1 MGRGHPHDLRW
12 PTEECADDAKT
23 QGKRS
28 ARKCRLAT
36 REESPNGGAKW
47 RLAGGERR
55 GVSSRHWGESDGKRK
70 LQLVLPFLYEKK
82 RERERGRSRSRTSAT
97 VSRWLIGLTGTRRS
111 ARCLVLIGLARD
123 AVSLKPTRATVP
135 PGRAQFIKPNTF
147 LFSKLT
153 KICKL

>member
-55 GVSSRHWGESDGKRK
+55 GVSSRHWRESDGKRK
-70 LQLVLPFLYEKK
+70 LQSVLPFLYEKK
-82 RERERGRSRSRTSAT
+82 REREGAVPVPHVGDGQPMAHRSDGNTAQRPLPCPDR
-97 VSRWLIGLTGTRRS
+97 
-111 ARCLVLIGLARD
+111 
-123 AVSLKPTRATVP
+123 TRARR
-135 PGRAQFIKPNTF
+135 G
-147 LFSKLT
+147 
-153 KICKL
+153 